1 MRRGASLRRRPKAE
15 PVKFTTLVIRQLKD
29 MVNAESH
36 QHDTPTPPRQS
47 KVRISPRM
55 QQARLSSR
63 VQDDA
68 SYSFPSVISDIRA
81 FRLYD
86 KDVATFKPAQSN
98 HKVRIKIVAK
108 IAVSGGA
115 HVSENDDRGPH
126 VARADTPNE
135 NVQELHRSW
144 EHAIVA
150 R

>member
-1 MRRGASLRRRPKAE
+1 MLPSEGGRKPS
-15 PVKFTTLVIRQLKD
+15 RQSSPRWSS
-29 MVNAESH
+29 VNCRTWSMQKSH
-36 QHDTPTPPRQS
+36 QHDTPTTPRQS
-47 KVRISPRM
+47 KMFISPRM

-63 VQDDA
+63 VQDEA
-68 SYSFPSVISDIRA
+68 SYSLPSIISDIRA

-86 KDVATFKPAQSN
+86 KDVATFKLAQSN

-108 IAVSGGA
+108 IAVSGCA

-126 VARADTPNE
+126 VARANTPDE

-150 R
+150 T